1 MTLPKEDK
9 SYETR
14 NSMKNAIVHL
24 LGGRVAEALTLDDIS
39 TGASND
45 IMRAT
50 DIARE
55 MVTKYGFSNKL
66 GPVNYSSSEEVFLGN
81 DFTAHKNYS
90 EAVAREIDEEVKNL
104 IDEAYA
110 EAERLLKGNMD
121 ILIRVAEALL
131 LVETIDGEQF
141 ESLFTGEYTAEGL
154 YEKVKAEDE
163 EKKARDQEEAAETE
177 RLRKEEEEKLAQFD
191 TDYLADA
198 EAETEAENSE
208 PVVEPEAEDSE
219 PVVEHEAEP
228 KEENVD
234 NTELDEKVEKDESDC

>member
-1 MTLPKEDK
+1 MQWGYKFTELQKQIECLEAK
-9 SYETR
+9 A
-14 NSMKNAIVHL
+14 NSLA
-24 LGGRVAEALTLDDIS
+24 
-39 TGASND
+39 
-45 IMRAT
+45 
-50 DIARE
+50 
-55 MVTKYGFSNKL
+55 
-66 GPVNYSSSEEVFLGN
+66 
-81 DFTAHKNYS
+81 
-90 EAVAREIDEEVKNL
+90 
-104 IDEAYA
+104 EAYA

-121 ILIRVAEALL
+121 ILTRVAEALL

-198 EAETEAENSE
+198 EAEPEAEN
-208 PVVEPEAEDSE
+208 SE